1 VNAQRP
7 GRLAEYTA
15 GATAAGAARLAYSA
29 LNRRP
34 PGGAKTWSR
43 TNHRGE
49 PVTLLEGPAVA
60 AGAIAGVLAQAG
72 VRAMGGSPGQ
82 GRTAR
87 RGSSLRADTASI
99 VAAVGAAAF
108 GAYDDLAGSGDR
120 RGFRGHLGAL
130 CQGEVTTGTVKLGG
144 IGVTAIL

>member
-1 VNAQRP
+1 MSAKRP
-7 GRLAEYTA
+7 GRLAALTA

-34 PGGAKTWSR
+34 PGGVKTWSR

-60 AGAIAGVLAQAG
+60 VGAIAGVLAQAG
-72 VRAMGGSPGQ
+72 ARAVGSGQ

-87 RGSSLRADTASI
+87 HRSAPP
-99 VAAVGAAAF
+99 
-108 GAYDDLAGSGDR
+108 R
-120 RGFRGHLGAL
+120 R
-130 CQGEVTTGTVKLGG
+130 
-144 IGVTAIL
+144 